1 MSAIKSPRSL
11 RGERVAHHA
20 RQPSERAV
28 GTSLAFACIAAGGGA
43 AQAQTQPSTLPTM
56 VVDAPVVKR
65 RPVAAPKPSAA
76 HVRARAAIRQRARAP
91 AAATPAPAAPSPAPV
106 PAFARLPSDNPYAQ
120 AGSPYKVN
128 RLQSKKFSEP
138 IANTPRTIT
147 VLSKEVLE
155 DKGATSLRELG
166 RSTAGVTLGTGEGG
180 NAFGDRFFIRGF
192 DTRNDVFLDGIRDPA
207 VSVRENFFTEQVEIL
222 RGPASSFAGRGT
234 AGGAINI
241 VTKKANTDGNFRIME
256 GTGSPTD
263 RGGRFTV
270 DVNQAINSDLAVRVN
285 GLYQNQKIPGR
296 DFVTDNRAGA
306 SVSVVYKPIEPL
318 KISLDYI
325 HTDLWGLP
333 DFGVPYNRF
342 GTNRPFTEGFT
353 NRNLWYGFVN
363 RDFQKIRQDIGTAGV
378 EYQLNDHVTL
388 SSRFRR
394 QQSLLDYV
402 GTLAQGASFAT
413 AIPGGQV
420 NLSPQSRY
428 QQTAVIASQNDAT
441 IKFDTGPVMH
451 TSVVGT
457 EISHEQIT
465 RDSYTGLSSE
475 LFGGGAFNGNG
486 TAIGGILF
494 PPNLLPFNTKPTLAG
509 NPTNI
514 VVDSKSA
521 YLIHTANYND
531 FIIVNGGLRMD
542 DYRISSYSPTVAAAA
557 VFNPGVPA
565 LVNNFYNAYAGAHS
579 TLFNYNGGLVVKPLP
594 GWSLYAAYATS
605 ANPVGAEL
613 DGSAAA
619 YGALN
624 AASQILAP
632 EKNKS
637 VEVGS
642 KLELFDKR
650 LLLTAALFQTTKTN
664 AREVFG
670 TNVYGSGAYEIRGI
684 DLGVNGKI
692 TDRWSVFGG
701 LVFMHSKVTQ
711 SKAPSNVGLALANL
725 AHASFSLLSKYQLTD
740 ELELGGQAVYNSR
753 RYGGSLL
760 AANGGAAI
768 STTTFLPA
776 PTAANPFLNVPTVLP
791 SYWRFDAFAEY
802 KITQNVTA
810 KVQAINLFNRTYYDA
825 FYQSAAPFAQIA
837 PGRSVQFSV
846 KATF

>member
-1 MSAIKSPRSL
+1 MSMAKAPRSL
-11 RGERVAHHA
+11 RGERIFARVATA
-20 RQPSERAV
+20 DGASASTLALVAV
-28 GTSLAFACIAAGGGA
+28 AATGGVA
-43 AQAQTQPSTLPTM
+43 EAQTQPSTLPTM

-65 RPVAAPKPSAA
+65 RPVVAPKPGPAQL
-76 HVRARAAIRQRARAP
+76 RARTALRQRARMAP
-91 AAATPAPAAPSPAPV
+91 AAAPSPAAPGPAPV
-106 PAFARLPSDNPYAQ
+106 PTFARLPSDNPYAQ
-120 AGSPYKVN
+120 AGDPYKVN
-128 RLQSKKFSEP
+128 RLQSKKFVEP
-138 IANTPRTIT
+138 IANTPRSIT
-147 VLSKEVLE
+147 ALSKEVIE

-222 RGPASSFAGRGT
+222 RGPASSLAGRGT

-241 VTKKANTDGNFRIME
+241 VTKKATTDGDFRNIE
-256 GTGSPTD
+256 VTGSPTD
-263 RGGRFTV
+263 RGGRVTL
-270 DVNQAINSDLAVRVN
+270 DVNQAINSNLAVRVN
-285 GLYQNQKIPGR
+285 GVFQDQKVPGR

-306 SVSVVYKPIEPL
+306 ALSVVYKPAEPL

-363 RDFQKIRQDIGTAGV
+363 RDFQRIRQDIGTADV

-402 GTLAQGASFAT
+402 GTLAQGASFAS

-465 RDSYTGLSSE
+465 RDTYTGLASE
-475 LFGGGAFNGNG
+475 LFGGGAFNGGG
-486 TAIGGILF
+486 TTIGGILF
-494 PPNLLPFNTKPTLAG
+494 PPNLLPFNTRPTLAG

-521 YLIHTANYND
+521 YLIHNANYND

-542 DYRISSYSPTVAAAA
+542 DYRISSYAPTVAAAA
-557 VFNPGVPA
+557 VLNPGVA
-565 LVNNFYNAYAGAHS
+565 VLRNNFFNAYAGNHS
-579 TLFNYNGGLVVKPLP
+579 TLFNYNAGLVVKPLP

-613 DGSAAA
+613 DGSAAS

-624 AASQILAP
+624 AATSVFAP
-632 EKNKS
+632 ERNRS
-637 VEVGS
+637 IEVGS
-642 KLELFDKR
+642 KLELFEKR
-650 LLLTAALFQTTKTN
+650 LLLTAALFRTSKSN

-670 TNVYGSGAYEIRGI
+670 ANVFASGAYEIQGL
-684 DLGVNGKI
+684 DLGASGKI

-701 LVFMHSKVTQ
+701 LVLMQSKVTQ
-711 SKAPSNVGLALANL
+711 SKAPTNVGLPLANL
-725 AHASFSLLSKYQLTD
+725 AHASFSLLTKYQLTD
-740 ELELGGQAVYNSR
+740 EFEVGGQAVYNSR

-768 STTTFLPA
+768 SSTTFLPA

-802 KITQNVTA
+802 KLTQNLTA
-810 KVQAINLFNRTYYDA
+810 KVQALNIFNRTYYDA
-825 FYQSAAPFAQIA
+825 FYQAAAPFAQIA
-837 PGRSVQFSV
+837 PGRSVQFSM
-846 KATF
+846 KASF

>member
-1 MSAIKSPRSL
+1 MSMAKAPRSL
-11 RGERVAHHA
+11 RGEGCRT
-20 RQPSERAV
+20 RAEYA
-28 GTSLAFACIAAGGGA
+28 GASTLAFVCATAGGLTD
-43 AQAQTQPSTLPTM
+43 AQAQSSTTLPAM

-65 RPVAAPKPSAA
+65 RPVVAPRPSPA
-76 HVRARAAIRQRARAP
+76 HVRARAAIRQRARTAP
-91 AAATPAPAAPSPAPV
+91 AAAPAPV
-106 PAFARLPSDNPYAQ
+106 APTPASAPTFALLPSDNPNAQ
-120 AGSPYKVN
+120 AGAPYKVN
-128 RLQSKKFSEP
+128 RVQSKKFAEP

-147 VLSKEVLE
+147 VLSKELLE
-155 DKGATSLRELG
+155 DKGSTSLRELG

-241 VTKKANTDGNFRIME
+241 VTKKASTDGNFRIME

-270 DVNQAINSDLAVRVN
+270 DVNQVVNSDLAIRVN
-285 GLYQNQKIPGR
+285 GLYQKQKVPGR

-306 SVSVVYKPIEPL
+306 AVSVVYKPIEPL

-325 HTDLWGLP
+325 HTDLWGMP
-333 DFGVPYNRF
+333 DFGVPYNKF

-402 GTLAQGASFAT
+402 GTLAQGPTFNNV
-413 AIPGGQV
+413 IPGGEV
-420 NLSPQSRY
+420 RLSPQSRY
-428 QQTAVIASQNDAT
+428 QQTAVLASQNDAT
-441 IKFDTGPVMH
+441 IKFDLGPVLN
-451 TSVVGT
+451 TSVVGA
-457 EISHEQIT
+457 EISHEQVT
-465 RDSYTGLSSE
+465 RDSYGGLSSE
-475 LFGGGAFNGNG
+475 LFGSGAFSGNG
-486 TAIGGILF
+486 TVAGGLLI
-494 PPNLLPFNTKPTLAG
+494 PPNLLPFSTRPYLAG

-521 YLIHTANYND
+521 YLIHTANYDD
-531 FIIVNGGLRMD
+531 FIIVNGGVRLD
-542 DYRISSYSPTVAAAA
+542 DYRISSYAPTVAAAA
-557 VFNPGVPA
+557 VLNLGNA
-565 LVNNFYNAYAGAHS
+565 SLVNNFFNAYAGAHAS
-579 TLFNYNGGLVVKPLP
+579 LINYNGGLVAKPLP

-613 DGSAAA
+613 DGGAAS

-624 AASQILAP
+624 ASSSILAP
-632 EKNKS
+632 ELNKS
-637 VEVGS
+637 TEVGS

-650 LLLTAALFQTTKTN
+650 LLLTVALFETTKTN

-670 TNVYGSGAYEIRGI
+670 TKVLNSGAYRIRGI
-684 DLGVNGKI
+684 DLGVTGKI
-692 TDRWSVFGG
+692 TDDWSVFGG
-701 LVFMHSKVTQ
+701 LVLMQSKVTQ
-711 SKAPSNVGLALANL
+711 SAAPSNVGLPLANL
-725 AHASFSLLSKYQLTD
+725 AHASFSLLSKYQVTGAW
-740 ELELGGQAVYNSR
+740 EVGGQAVYNSR

-760 AANGGAAI
+760 AANGGTSI
-768 STTTFLPA
+768 SSTTFLPT
-776 PTAANPFLNVPTVLP
+776 PTAANPFLNVPTILP
-791 SYWRFDAFAEY
+791 SFWRFDVFTEY
-802 KITQNVTA
+802 KLTQNVTA
-810 KVQAINLFNRTYYDA
+810 KIQAINLFNRTYYDA
-825 FYQSAAPFAQIA
+825 FYQSAVPFAQVA

>member
-1 MSAIKSPRSL
+1 MTAVKSPRSL
-11 RGERVAHHA
+11 RSQHTPRPARHPSDAIVA
-20 RQPSERAV
+20 P
-28 GTSLAFACIAAGGGA
+28 SLALACVAMGGGVA
-43 AQAQTQPSTLPTM
+43 EAQTQPSTLPAM
-56 VVDAPVVKR
+56 VVDAPVAKR
-65 RPVAAPKPSAA
+65 RPAAAPKPSAA
-76 HVRARAAIRQRARAP
+76 HVRARAAIRQRARRAP
-91 AAATPAPAAPSPAPV
+91 AAAPAPAAPSPAPV
-106 PAFARLPSDNPYAQ
+106 PILARLPSDNPYAQ

-128 RLQSKKFSEP
+128 RVQSKKFTEP
-138 IANTPRTIT
+138 LANTPRTIT
-147 VLSKEVLE
+147 VLSKEALD

-192 DTRNDVFLDGIRDPA
+192 DARNDVFLDGIRDPA
-207 VSVRENFFTEQVEIL
+207 MSVRENFFTEQVEIL

-241 VTKKANTDGNFRIME
+241 VTKKATTDGDFRTME
-256 GTGSPTD
+256 ATGSPTD

-270 DVNQAINSDLAVRVN
+270 DVNQVINSDLAIRVN
-285 GLYQNQKIPGR
+285 GLYQNQKVPGR
-296 DFVTDNRAGA
+296 DFVTDKRDGA
-306 SVSVVYKPIEPL
+306 AVSVVYKPIEPL
-318 KISLDYI
+318 KISLDYL

-333 DFGVPYNRF
+333 DFGVPYNRL

-353 NRNLWYGFVN
+353 NRNLWYGFAN
-363 RDFQKIRQDIGTAGV
+363 RDFQRVRQDIGTVGV

-394 QQSLLDYV
+394 GQSLLSYV
-402 GTLAQGASFAT
+402 GTLAEQPTFLTG
-413 AIPGGQV
+413 IPGGQV
-420 NLSPQSRY
+420 NLNPQSRY

-441 IKFDTGPVMH
+441 IKFDTGPVLH

-457 EISHEQIT
+457 EISREQIT
-465 RDSYTGLSSE
+465 RDTYAGLASE
-475 LFGGGAFNGNG
+475 SVGPGAFNGNG
-486 TAIGGILF
+486 SLPGGIFF
-494 PPNLLPFNTKPTLAG
+494 PPNTLPFGSNPYLAG

-531 FIIVNGGLRMD
+531 FIIANGGIRLD
-542 DYRISSYSPTVAAAA
+542 DYTISSYSPTVAAAA
-557 VFNPGVPA
+557 VQGLTAPA
-565 LVNNFYNAYAGAHS
+565 TFFNAYANSHS
-579 TLFNYNGGLVVKPLP
+579 SLINYNAGLVVKPLP

-619 YGALN
+619 YGALSST
-624 AASQILAP
+624 SQILAP

-650 LLLTAALFQTTKTN
+650 LLLTAALFETTKTN

-670 TNVYGSGAYEIRGI
+670 TNVYNSGAYRIQGI
-684 DLGVNGKI
+684 DLGVSGKI
-692 TDRWSVFGG
+692 TDKWSVLGG
-701 LVFMHSKVTQ
+701 IVLMQSRVTS
-711 SKAPSNVGLALANL
+711 SKAVTNIGLPLANL
-725 AHASFSLLSKYQLTD
+725 AHASFSLLSKYQVTD
-740 ELELGGQAVYNSR
+740 AWEVGGQAVYNSR

-768 STTTFLPA
+768 SPVTFLPA
-776 PTAANPFLNVPTVLP
+776 PTAGNPLLNVPTVLP
-791 SYWRFDAFAEY
+791 SYWRFDAFTEY
-802 KITQNVTA
+802 KLTQNVTA
-810 KVQAINLFNRTYYDA
+810 KVQAINIFNRTYYDA

-837 PGRSVQFSV
+837 PGRTVQFSV

>member
-1 MSAIKSPRSL
+1 MSAVKSPRSL
-11 RGERVAHHA
+11 RREQTSCDSRVSSERV
-20 RQPSERAV
+20 V
-28 GTSLAFACIAAGGGA
+28 GSSLALVCVATGGGV

-65 RPVAAPKPSAA
+65 RPVAAPKPSPA
-76 HVRARAAIRQRARAP
+76 HVRARSAIRQRARAAP
-91 AAATPAPAAPSPAPV
+91 VAAPAPAAPSPAPV
-106 PAFARLPSDNPYAQ
+106 PTFARLPSDNPYAQ

-192 DTRNDVFLDGIRDPA
+192 DTRNDVFLDGIRDPG

-241 VTKKANTDGNFRIME
+241 VTKKASTDGNFRIME

-263 RGGRFTV
+263 RGGRVTI

-285 GLYQNQKIPGR
+285 GVYQDQKVPGR
-296 DFVTDNRAGA
+296 NFVTDDRAGA
-306 SVSVVYKPIEPL
+306 AVSVLYKPIEPL
-318 KISLDYI
+318 KITLDYI
-325 HTDLWGLP
+325 HADLWGLP

-353 NRNLWYGFVN
+353 NRNVWYGFVN
-363 RDFQKIRQDIGTAGV
+363 RDFQRIRQDIGTAGV

-402 GTLAQGASFAT
+402 GTLAQGANLAS

-420 NLSPQSRY
+420 TMSPQSRY
-428 QQTAVIASQNDAT
+428 QETAALASQNDAT

-451 TSVVGT
+451 TSVVGVDA
-457 EISHEQIT
+457 SHEQIT
-465 RDSYTGLSSE
+465 RDNYTGLASE
-475 LFGGGAFNGNG
+475 AFGPGAFSGSG
-486 TAIGGILF
+486 ATPGSILE
-494 PPNLLPFNTKPTLAG
+494 PPNQLPFNNRPQRAG
-509 NPTNI
+509 NPTSI

-542 DYRISSYSPTVAAAA
+542 DYRISSYAPVVALAA
-557 VFNPGVPA
+557 VQGLTAPNTFW
-565 LVNNFYNAYAGAHS
+565 NAYAGAHS
-579 TLFNYNGGLVVKPLP
+579 TLFNYNGGLVVKPLQ

-613 DGSAAA
+613 DGSAAS
-619 YGALN
+619 YGALT
-624 AASQILAP
+624 AASRILAP
-632 EKNKS
+632 EQNRS

-650 LLLTAALFQTTKTN
+650 LLLTAALFRTNKTN

-670 TNVYGSGAYEIRGI
+670 QNVYGSGAYQIQGL
-684 DLGVNGKI
+684 DLGVTGKI
-692 TDRWSVFGG
+692 TDAWSVFGG
-701 LVFMHSKVTQ
+701 LVLMQSKVTS
-711 SKAPSNVGLALANL
+711 SKAPTNVGLPLANL
-725 AHASFSLLSKYQLTD
+725 AHASFSLLSKYQVTD
-740 ELELGGQAVYNSR
+740 AWEVGGQAVYNSR

-760 AANGGAAI
+760 AANGGAALDPN
-768 STTTFLPA
+768 TFLPA
-776 PTAANPFLNVPTVLP
+776 PTANNPFLNVPTVLP
-791 SYWRFDAFAEY
+791 SYWRFDAFTEY

-837 PGRSVQFSV
+837 PGRSVQFSM

>member
-1 MSAIKSPRSL
+1 MGVVKSPRSL
-11 RGERVAHHA
+11 RRQQA
-20 RQPSERAV
+20 RHPSESIVAP
-28 GTSLAFACIAAGGGA
+28 SLALVCAAAGGSVA
-43 AQAQTQPSTLPTM
+43 EAQTQPSTLPPV
-56 VVDAPVVKR
+56 VVDAPVAKR
-65 RPVAAPKPSAA
+65 RPAAAPKPSPT
-76 HVRARAAIRQRARAP
+76 HVRARTAIRRRARTAP
-91 AAATPAPAAPSPAPV
+91 VAAPAPAAPSPAPV
-106 PAFARLPSDNPYAQ
+106 PTFARLPSGNPYAQ
-120 AGSPYKVN
+120 AGAPYKVN

-147 VLSKEVLE
+147 VLSKEALE

-192 DTRNDVFLDGIRDPA
+192 DARNDVFLDGIRDPA

-241 VTKKANTDGNFRIME
+241 VTKKASTDGNFRIME
-256 GTGSPTD
+256 GTGAPTD

-270 DVNQAINSDLAVRVN
+270 DVNQVINSDLAIRVN
-285 GLYQNQKIPGR
+285 GLYQNQKVPGR

-306 SVSVVYKPIEPL
+306 AVSVVYKPIEPL

-353 NRNLWYGFVN
+353 DRNLWYGFAN
-363 RDFQKIRQDIGTAGV
+363 RDFQRIRQDIGTAGV

-402 GTLAQGASFAT
+402 GTLAEGPTFAT
-413 AIPGGQV
+413 TIPGGQV
-420 NLSPQSRY
+420 SLNPQSRY

-465 RDSYTGLSSE
+465 RDSYAGLSSE
-475 LFGGGAFNGNG
+475 AVGPGAFNGNG
-486 TAIGGILF
+486 SVPGGILF
-494 PPNLLPFNTKPTLAG
+494 PPNTLPFTSKPYLSG

-531 FIIVNGGLRMD
+531 FIIANGGIRLD

-557 VFNPGVPA
+557 VQGLTAPTTFW
-565 LVNNFYNAYAGAHS
+565 NAYAGAHS
-579 TLFNYNGGLVVKPLP
+579 SLFNYNAGLVVKPLP
-594 GWSLYAAYATS
+594 GWSVYAAYATS

-624 AASQILAP
+624 ASSQILAP
-632 EKNKS
+632 EKNRS

-670 TNVYGSGAYEIRGI
+670 TNVYNSGAYRIQGI
-684 DLGVNGKI
+684 DLGVSGKI
-692 TDRWSVFGG
+692 TDKWSVLGG
-701 LVFMHSKVTQ
+701 IVLMQSKVTS
-711 SKAPSNVGLALANL
+711 SKAVTNIGLPLANL
-725 AHASFSLLSKYQLTD
+725 AHASFSLLSKYQVTD
-740 ELELGGQAVYNSR
+740 AWEVGGQAVYNSR

-768 STTTFLPA
+768 SAVTFLPA

-791 SYWRFDAFAEY
+791 SYWRFDAFTEY
-802 KITQNVTA
+802 KITENVTA
-810 KVQAINLFNRTYYDA
+810 KVQAINIFNRTYYDA
-825 FYQSAAPFAQIA
+825 FYQSAAPFAQVA
-837 PGRSVQFSV
+837 PGRSVQFSM